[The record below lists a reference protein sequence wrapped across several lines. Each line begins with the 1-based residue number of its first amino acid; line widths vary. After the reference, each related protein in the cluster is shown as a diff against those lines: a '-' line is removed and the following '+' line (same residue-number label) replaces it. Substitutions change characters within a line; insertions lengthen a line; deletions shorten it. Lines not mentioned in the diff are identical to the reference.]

1 MLTPTLNVP
10 GLAFSRSM
18 TSLQRVDRDVDVGL
32 ERRRHQRHQRDRLEI
47 LERIVGELGV
57 EERVHHQRAV
67 DRQQQRVA
75 VGLGLG
81 HGLGADDGVGAG
93 AVVDDDLLAEV
104 LAHLLA
110 DQPAEHVGRS
120 ARRERHDQRDRAT
133 G

>member
-1 MLTPTLNVP
+1 MLTPIWNVP
-10 GLAFSRSM
+10 GLAFSVSM
-18 TSLQRVDRDVDVGL
+18 MSFSEFDRRLDVGRD
-32 ERRRHQRHQRDRLEI
+32 RRRHRGDQRDRLEV

-81 HGLGADDGVGAG
+81 DGLRADDGVGAG

-104 LAHLLA
+104 LAELLPISRPSTSA
-110 DQPAEHVGRS
+110 GPPGANGTISVIGRL
-120 ARRERHDQRDRAT
+120 